1 MSVTIGEI
9 TAVLLPAVT
18 IIAVLV
24 ALLSNYQSNKMAQR
38 YNEEKNKAELEMLR
52 ANFESKIYSLNERL
66 VAREDRWMD
75 SNHLLVKSSINKNEK
90 YFDSSVVNPD
100 KFLSSMGVYQ
110 EDLVVKRN
118 QVFILTPFHEM
129 FDKDYYNI
137 EKTCLEYGFGVSR
150 GDENYIK
157 GDILAHILKR
167 ICESELIIANITGR
181 NPNVFYELGL
191 AHALGKPVIIISKG
205 IDDIP
210 FDLRSKQILVYKE
223 SSELSNKLRLAIANT
238 IRA

>member
-1 MSVTIGEI
+1 MSITIGEI
-9 TAVLLPAVT
+9 TAVLLPAISIV
-18 IIAVLV
+18 AVLV

-75 SNHLLVKSSINKNEK
+75 SNHLLVKSSINKNEH

-110 EDLVVKRN
+110 EDLVVKRD

-129 FDKDYYNI
+129 FDKDYYTI
-137 EKTCLEYGFGVSR
+137 EKTCLEYGFDVAR